1 MSGLNELDPGMVLKA
16 YAMGVFPMA
25 DHRAA
30 QSVYW
35 VEPKLRGILPIDRFH
50 LSRSLRKTIA
60 ADRYRVTA
68 DAAFRHVRVALDC
81 PTAEPGAEAGRNLH
95 GDAGW
100 AFALDCRD
108 SAGAKVQLVIGW
120 GIRPEA
126 WKGAALPHGATEAQG
141 VVAPGAV
148 AKWRITATKA
158 TPPLGEAA
166 PPTPADIPNNHFA
179 YAIQWFAF
187 AGVLLLIYTL
197 LVRRWRLAS
206 AGGNE

>member
-1 MSGLNELDPGMVLKA
+1 
-16 YAMGVFPMA
+16 MA
-25 DHRAA
+25 LA
-30 QSVYW
+30 
-35 VEPKLRGILPIDRFH
+35 LPILIGLGIWQLQRMHWKEAMLAGMEASAGKPLLD
-50 LSRSLRKTIA
+50 LGSQPLPE
-60 ADRYRVTA
+60 